1 MAVTTFRVLVHAQA
15 ETVWKLLYDR
25 IENPQSFQP
34 RVIGSRITT
43 RTAEGVIRESKVSD
57 GVIRER
63 ISVDMKE
70 HAVHTVLLEHP
81 ACTGTI
87 LTRVLPTSLQNPMA
101 PLHLEVQVTLEA
113 VERYGKG
120 TGRFYEEEAVRM
132 LQEEMER
139 LKMRAEEL
147 EQAS

>member
-1 MAVTTFRVLVHAQA
+1 MVTTTFRILVHAQA

-25 IENPQSFQP
+25 IENPQNFQP
-34 RVIGSRITT
+34 QIIGSRITT

-81 ACTGTI
+81 VCTGTI
-87 LTRVLPTSLQNPMA
+87 VTRVLPTSLQNPMA
-101 PLHLEVQVTLEA
+101 PLYLEVQARLEA
-113 VERYGKG
+113 VKRYGKG
-120 TGRFYEEEAVRM
+120 ANRYSEDAVVVEI
-132 LQEEMER
+132 QGEMEQVKR
-139 LKMRAEEL
+139 RAEEL
-147 EQAS
+147 EQVL